1 MSRGSTNSAKS
12 GRFSISSLMRA
23 SNFTVRTFGPGASEA
38 KGRPS
43 LDRRS
48 AIGQTPKLCRGSHLT
63 CQMIGTPSRG
73 LLGTEA
79 DMSTSA
85 SAASS
90 RAHGPS
96 HWGQLNHV
104 LGEWW
109 QHLRSR
115 SELESLDDSMLR
127 DIGLSRREVGSAY
140 QSKSGRIDEPGSP
153 IWR

>member
-1 MSRGSTNSAKS
+1 
-12 GRFSISSLMRA
+12 
-23 SNFTVRTFGPGASEA
+23 
-38 KGRPS
+38 
-43 LDRRS
+43 
-48 AIGQTPKLCRGSHLT
+48 
-63 CQMIGTPSRG
+63 
-73 LLGTEA
+73 
-79 DMSTSA
+79 MSTSA
-85 SAASS
+85 SGASS